1 MILPQDLLKPV
12 LTYKT
17 ILDYDSNL
25 IMQKALSLYID
36 NGMYLTNKKRLLARK
51 KEEEERLKT
60 LMDQSSLLPH
70 LTLTHDGILLDL
82 HQVKS
87 LAALKH
93 SGLPL
98 DFFEAAYITSC
109 PYQLA
114 KIKSADVANVL
125 PKLTT
130 FFDLNVENCSY
141 I

>member
-1 MILPQDLLKPV
+1 M
-12 LTYKT
+12 
-17 ILDYDSNL
+17 
-25 IMQKALSLYID
+25 A
-36 NGMYLTNKKRLLARK
+36 
-51 KEEEERLKT
+51 
-60 LMDQSSLLPH
+60 QSPLLPH

-114 KIKSADVANVL
+114 KIKSADATNVL
-125 PKLTT
+125 PKLTP
-130 FFDLNVENCSY
+130 FFERETLV
-141 I
+141 

>member
-1 MILPQDLLKPV
+1 MILPQDLLNPV

-51 KEEEERLKT
+51 KEEEASLKT
-60 LMDQSSLLPH
+60 LMTQSPLLPH
-70 LTLTHDGILLDL
+70 LTLTHDGILLEL
-82 HQVKS
+82 GQVQS

-125 PKLTT
+125 PKLTP
-130 FFDLNVENCSY
+130 FFE
-141 I
+141 